1 MQLNNTA
8 VLRLLPAPQEN
19 DHRANKLTIA
29 PKPAPKAEKKKKKKE
44 QDILM
49 PPQETCYIKPPRYD
63 FF

>member
-1 MQLNNTA
+1 MQFNNTST
-8 VLRLLPAPQEN
+8 LRLLPAPQET
-19 DHRANKLTIA
+19 DHRANKLFIA
-29 PKPAPKAEKKKKKKE
+29 PKPAPKAEKKKNKKG